1 MPNDR
6 RRFGP
11 TILPAPISYTLTSGA
26 DPLELAVILDELASR
41 TKRPEWHQAAAGIRH
56 VPDRRCRC
64 GADLSGRRRD
74 TVFCSAACRQE
85 GYRKREAGEDAVL
98 AVIRGNRVEVSED
111 LVERGLLAFDKCED
125 RDAVEDALLRQIFST
140 IRIRNDV

>member
-11 TILPAPISYTLTSGA
+11 TILPAPISFALTSA
-26 DPLELAVILDELASR
+26 TEPAELASALDELARR

-74 TVFCSAACRQE
+74 TVFCSAACKQE

-111 LVERGLLAFDKCED
+111 LVERGLLKFDKCED
-125 RDAVEDALLRQIFST
+125 KNAVQDAILRQVFSILG
-140 IRIRNDV
+140 IRHEP